1 MTVFQSKCLWNS
13 SLLGKNNHRSP
24 YKKGAIEL
32 ERLDNKA
39 KASGACQLVVKDLK
53 EESVSEYIYPCLHA
67 GAVYERKYLLGTS
80 MAMPV
85 IAKAMVDVAKEVGAD
100 SLARGCTGKG
110 SL

>member
-1 MTVFQSKCLWNS
+1 MA
-13 SLLGKNNHRSP
+13 
-24 YKKGAIEL
+24 KGAIEL